1 MKINQI
7 KRKIRKLPFASHILI
22 YIYKLTKKAIKYP
35 ENKKR
40 AALLNKRLEK
50 LKKEKSKR
58 MWYFGFPTHCNLGDL
73 AQGCCIYD
81 WLNENYPEY
90 EIVTIKI
97 NEFRYLK
104 SKAVK
109 KLNELI
115 KQDEIVFFQSGY
127 TMTENS
133 ENDKMRRYIIKVM
146 PDKRYVILPQ
156 TVFYKTKKL
165 ERKAKD
171 VYNGHDNLLLLTRDR
186 VSYEKAC
193 EIFPDTKIHNFPDI
207 VTSRIGKYT
216 FENDRSGILF
226 CMRNDIEQHY
236 EDFEIKKLMDKMSK
250 LDSIEM
256 TDTNADIDVKKP
268 HTDIWETIMKTI
280 KEYSK
285 YKLIVTDRYHGTIFA
300 LIAATPV
307 VILDN
312 TDHKLRTGAE
322 WFHGVYDD
330 YAVYV
335 NDLSKVQEAATEMIN
350 KKHSYKLDSYFDEE
364 YYKGLKALIEREV

>member
-1 MKINQI
+1 MIWAAIDKYHIADANFAG
-7 KRKIRKLPFASHILI
+7 KLSILGS
-22 YIYKLTKKAIKYP
+22 
-35 ENKKR
+35 

-50 LKKEKSKR
+50 LKTKNTKR
-58 MWYFGFPTHCNLGDL
+58 MWYFGFPIHCNLGDL

-81 WLNENYPEY
+81 WLTKNYPDY
-90 EIVTIKI
+90 EIITIKI
-97 NEFRYLK
+97 NEFRYQK
-104 SKAVK
+104 RKAVK
-109 KLNELI
+109 ILKGLI

-133 ENDKMRRYIIKVM
+133 ETDRLRRCIIKSM
-146 PDKRYVILPQ
+146 PNKRYVILPQ

-165 ERKAKD
+165 EKKAKEA
-171 VYNGHDNLLLLTRDR
+171 YSAHDNMLLLTRDR

-193 EIFPDTKIHNFPDI
+193 EMFHDAKIYNFPDI

-216 FENDRSGILF
+216 FENERSGILF

-236 EDFEIKKLMDKMSK
+236 EDSEVAELMREMSK
-250 LDSIEM
+250 LDIVER
-256 TDTNADIDVKKP
+256 TDTNAEIDVEKV
-268 HTDIWETIMKTI
+268 HSDIWETIMQTI
-280 KEYSK
+280 IQYSK
-285 YKLIVTDRYHGTIFA
+285 YRLIVTDRYHGTIFA

-307 VILDN
+307 IILDN

-335 NDLSKVQEAATEMIN
+335 NELSKVQEAAKEMLN
-350 KKHSYKLDSYFDEE
+350 KKHSYKLDSYFDEK
-364 YYKGLKALIEREV
+364 YYKNLKVLIEREI